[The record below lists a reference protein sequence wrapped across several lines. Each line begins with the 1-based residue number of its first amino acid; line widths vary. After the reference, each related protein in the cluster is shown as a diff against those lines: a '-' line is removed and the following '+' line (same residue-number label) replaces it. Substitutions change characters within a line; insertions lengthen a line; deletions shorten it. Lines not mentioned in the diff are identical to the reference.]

1 MIVMKNHCWRPSH
14 SEVRNAFDTLTRFFT
29 MEENTTDTIYNS
41 LNNIERFYDTNCIK
55 KTVRQNLITNYM
67 H

>member
-1 MIVMKNHCWRPSH
+1 M
-14 SEVRNAFDTLTRFFT
+14 